1 MDGVDNTMKIYAGNR
16 DDDSSFE
23 YSEVDI
29 ECTKKEL
36 DVLISLLIKFQ
47 YEINLYLGENIHRPK
62 SELGFAHMH
71 YQDNNEIW
79 KESDADVVVH
89 VDLSK

>member
-1 MDGVDNTMKIYAGNR
+1 MDGVDNKMKIYAGNR

-47 YEINLYLGENIHRPK
+47 YET
-62 SELGFAHMH
+62 
-71 YQDNNEIW
+71 
-79 KESDADVVVH
+79 
-89 VDLSK
+89 